1 MGKGKPG
8 FMTPKDIANR
18 MKAKG
23 LQKLRWYCQMCQ
35 KQCRDEVRL
44 FYRISY
50 QSKENINLSFLSFHF
65 KNGFKCH
72 TMSESHQRQ
81 LLLFAD
87 NSSKFMDEFSREFNT
102 EYLNT
107 LKRRFGTKRVSA
119 NIVYQELIADRNHIH
134 MNATKW
140 LTLTDYVQYL
150 GRQGHCIVDQ
160 TEKGWFVT
168 YIDRDPEALRR
179 QEEIEKKKKLD
190 IDDRQRQQIYLEKQM
205 EKDKQKEPIQS
216 AESTELKKNEN
227 EVLKISFLKPKS
239 SLNTA
244 QSINE
249 DKPCTSSKSSD
260 EDDSSLGFNVE
271 QAIKQEPEAEI
282 KQVESKP
289 NDQNARCKSE
299 ETKEASSDLI
309 NSKQLKCKEIK
320 KEKPSSFNSINISL
334 SSKTST
340 PSSNL
345 NNVFKLPEKRKN
357 SALDDI
363 MAEEEKRKEKLNR
376 KDNWLHKNII
386 VKIITNKLGEKYY
399 KKKAIVTDVIDLYT
413 AVVKLIETGTVIKLD
428 QAHLETVLPAVGR
441 KVLVVNGAYRGEI
454 ATLEDINEKEFSVK
468 IEIAAGPLRGR
479 VVNGVQ
485 YEDISKLNE

>member
-1 MGKGKPG
+1 MIYFKNK
-8 FMTPKDIANR
+8 FSIKNF
-18 MKAKG
+18 
-23 LQKLRWYCQMCQ
+23 LN
-35 KQCRDEVRL
+35 
-44 FYRISY
+44 FF
-50 QSKENINLSFLSFHF
+50 FLSF

-87 NSSKFMDEFSREFNT
+87 NSSKFMDDFSREFNT

-107 LKRRFGTKRVSA
+107 LKRRFGTKRVNA
-119 NIVYQELIADRNHIH
+119 NIVYQELIADRHHIH

-179 QEEIEKKKKLD
+179 QEEIEKKRKLD

-205 EKDKQKEPIQS
+205 EKDKQKGPIQS
-216 AESTELKKNEN
+216 AEPTELKKSEN

-239 SLNTA
+239 SLKETQTTNT
-244 QSINE
+244 

-260 EDDSSLGFNVE
+260 EDESSLGFDVK
-271 QAIKQEPEAEI
+271 QAIKQEPEQANEQI
-282 KQVESKP
+282 DSKQ
-289 NDQNARCKSE
+289 NDQNTKSKSE
-299 ETKEASSDLI
+299 DAKEPTKTPTSDLI
-309 NSKQLKCKEIK
+309 DTKLLKCEEIK
-320 KEKPSSFNSINISL
+320 KEKPSGFNSMNISSSS
-334 SSKTST
+334 SSKASTS
-340 PSSNL
+340 SSNL
-345 NNVFKLPEKRKN
+345 SGVFKLPEKRKN

-363 MAEEEKRKEKLNR
+363 IAEEERRKEKLNR
-376 KDNWLHKNII
+376 KDHWLHKNII

-399 KKKAIVTDVIDLYT
+399 KKKAIVMDVIDLYT
-413 AVVKLIETGTVIKLD
+413 AVVKLIEQGTVIKLD

-468 IEIAAGPLRGR
+468 ITIAAGPLKGR